1 METPLLELTDVGIE
15 FESKQGFMKSARK
28 VGAVVGVDLAIQ
40 QGEILAVVGESGCG
54 KTTIGKLINNLYA
67 PTSGRIAYMGKDI
80 QAMNKSEY
88 EEFRKSVQMVHQD
101 SYAALNP
108 ARTIFQSLYAPLR
121 RHKLCD
127 GKSDGLE
134 KLREL
139 LRLVGLNPPDQILD
153 KYPHQLSGGQRQRLL
168 LARAISLRPKL
179 IVADEPVSMVDVS
192 LRISLLDLMS
202 EMNKKF
208 GIAFIYITHD
218 LATARYIANHGR
230 IAVMYL
236 GKVVEIGSL
245 EHVLRNPRHPY
256 LQALLSAVPIPDP
269 RAARNAKPLPLK
281 SPDMPDPA
289 NPPAG
294 CRFNPRCPY
303 AGELCEQQEPL
314 LHDIRGRRVACHYEE
329 KIPMWSWETAA
340 ESAAASAPADAK

>member
-1 METPLLELTDVGIE
+1 METLLEFKNVGIE
-15 FESKQGFMKSARK
+15 FESRQGFLKSARR
-28 VGAVVGVDLAIQ
+28 VGAVVDVDLAIQ
-40 QGEILAVVGESGCG
+40 QGEILAIVGESGCG
-54 KTTIGKLINNLYA
+54 KTTIGKLVNNLYA
-67 PTSGRIAYMGKDI
+67 PTSGQIDYMGKDI
-80 QAMNKSEY
+80 QTLNKSEY
-88 EEFRKSVQMVHQD
+88 EAFRKSVQMVHQD

-121 RHKLCD
+121 RHKLCN
-127 GKSDGLE
+127 GKSDGKE

-168 LARAISLRPKL
+168 LARALSLRPKL

-208 GIAFIYITHD
+208 KISFIYITHD
-218 LATARYIANHGR
+218 LATARYIANNGK

-236 GKVVEIGSL
+236 GKVVEMGNL
-245 EHVLRNPRHPY
+245 EQVLRNPRHPY

-269 RAARNAKPLPLK
+269 RVARNAKPLPLK
-281 SPDMPDPA
+281 SPDMPDPT
-289 NPPAG
+289 NPPTG

-303 AGELCEQQEPL
+303 AGDLCEREEPAL
-314 LHDIRGRRVACHYEE
+314 RQIREGWVACHYEE
-329 KIPMWSWETAA
+329 RIPVWSWDTAV
-340 ESAAASAPADAK
+340 DTKK